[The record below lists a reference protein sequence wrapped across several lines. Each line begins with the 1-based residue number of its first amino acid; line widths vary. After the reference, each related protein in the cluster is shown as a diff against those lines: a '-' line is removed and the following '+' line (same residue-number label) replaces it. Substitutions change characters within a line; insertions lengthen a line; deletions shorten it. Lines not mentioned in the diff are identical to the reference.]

1 MLDKRGAI
9 VFCFLVVMLS
19 QIPLPSQSRVESVLT
34 GDSSA
39 SLSSYFEE
47 HDPISIESNSDF
59 ISCASQGSGTQSDP
73 FVIERLN
80 ITAVGLQSA
89 AISIRSTTAY
99 FVVKD
104 CYILSEYI
112 GIRCLDTAAGTGLIL
127 NNTCISTAWEG
138 GGIVAVDLFN
148 CTIDR
153 NRCCGFSQGIHLN
166 HADRCTITSNN
177 ISDSTY
183 QGMNIR
189 YSSNNAI
196 AFNRIENSS
205 EHGLVFVGT
214 SSFNTVFQ
222 NVFADN
228 GRVDTYTI
236 DGERSGNLTSQGY
249 DEGSNN
255 IWYDKEHE
263 IGNWWSDYSG
273 TGHYAIDGPASAI
286 DLYPIHGANSVNLDF
301 APIAAMSVLVSVAV
315 VVGILVAYR
324 YRRRG

>member
-19 QIPLPSQSRVESVLT
+19 QVPLASQSRIKSVLT
-34 GDSSA
+34 VVSSA
-39 SLSSYFEE
+39 PASSYFEE
-47 HDPISIESNSDF
+47 HDPISIESDSDF
-59 ISCASQGSGTQSDP
+59 MDYASSGSGTQNDP

-89 AISIRSTTAY
+89 AISIRYTTAY

-112 GIRCLDTAAGTGLIL
+112 GIRCLDVAAGTGLIL

-138 GGIVAVDLFN
+138 GGITAVELLN
-148 CTIDR
+148 CTIEG
-153 NRCCGFSQGIHLN
+153 NRCRGFSQGIHLN
-166 HADRCTITSNN
+166 HADRCTITGNN

-183 QGMNIR
+183 QGINVR

-196 AFNRIENSS
+196 AYNRIENSS

-228 GRVDTYTI
+228 GRADTYTI

-255 IWYDKEHE
+255 LWYDEE
-263 IGNWWSDYSG
+263 RGMGNWWSDYSG
-273 TGHYAIDGPASAI
+273 SGNYAIDGPASAM
-286 DLYPIHGANSVNLDF
+286 DLYPMHGDNSVNLGF
-301 APIAAMSVLVSVAV
+301 IPIAAMVVLVSVAV
-315 VVGILVAYR
+315 VVGFLVVYR